1 MSDERPDELEK
12 AMKEGSASD
21 PEIDSLARLG
31 DEVKKTYAADVRP
44 DPGAKAL
51 FVSGVAARGRRSHLP
66 GLLVPVAAGMAL
78 ILIAV
83 GVLGRTSDPGQ
94 ALYPVRDA
102 LDNVGLADKPVEFV
116 NDHIRSAEWRI
127 ERADDILGNEQF
139 GRAEDLVLEALVY
152 LTEAERVLD
161 DLSGEQREEAADEI
175 ADLQEDAKK
184 VLADISEERMD
195 AASGARMREDD
206 DSSGPGSGDE
216 DRDDSS
222 GPGSGDEDDSSGPGS
237 GDDDSSGP
245 GSGDD
250 SSGSG
255 SSGSGSSG
263 SGSSGSGSDDTVD
276 KSGSDD

>member
-139 GRAEDLVLEALVY
+139 GKAEDLVLEALVY

-216 DRDDSS
+216 D
-222 GPGSGDEDDSSGPGS
+222 DSSGPGS